1 MGGGRKVQKEEK
13 IISQTRYYNSKN
25 IILSNVG
32 VEDVIPLKNNIK
44 IKIFFTLKAKSTS
57 RGIL

>member
-13 IISQTRYYNSKN
+13 IISQTRYYSSKN
-25 IILSNVG
+25 IILSNVRI
-32 VEDVIPLKNNIK
+32 EDVIPLKNNIK
-44 IKIFFTLKAKSTS
+44 IKIFLTLKVKSTS